1 MPGDY
6 QVLAWEAIE
15 DNAWLNADFRRPF
28 ATRAELIQVF
38 TGSRDTLELEL
49 IPNGP

>member
-6 QVLAWEAIE
+6 QVLAWETII
-15 DNAWLNADFRRPF
+15 DNAWLNPDFRRPF

-38 TGSRDTLELEL
+38 GGSRDTLELEA
-49 IPNGP
+49 IPDGQ